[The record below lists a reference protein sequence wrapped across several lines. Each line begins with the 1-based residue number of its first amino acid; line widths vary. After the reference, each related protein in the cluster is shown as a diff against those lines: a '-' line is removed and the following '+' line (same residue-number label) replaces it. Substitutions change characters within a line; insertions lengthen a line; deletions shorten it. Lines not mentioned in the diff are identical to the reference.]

1 MASLFGSSGLSSP
14 GFWSWCCRVSHV
26 VAVDAGE
33 GPSPDYNPGNGAN
46 RPSSLD
52 TRMIGTW
59 HAVCSTQEGPFTAQR
74 RGQNIQY
81 HPYLTMYKQAIT
93 VAVREEI
100 ISCSSFGDLSL
111 RTFLSLFSP
120 LVLLPGLT
128 PEWQCSCR
136 VHSTM
141 PAQLQRTWRIQG
153 VVVLTTVSKAVR
165 AWDLAPVH

>member
-74 RGQNIQY
+74 RDQNIQY

-93 VAVREEI
+93 VAVREE
-100 ISCSSFGDLSL
+100 SFLLLFRG
-111 RTFLSLFSP
+111 SLFGNILES
-120 LVLLPGLT
+120 
-128 PEWQCSCR
+128 
-136 VHSTM
+136 
-141 PAQLQRTWRIQG
+141 LQPPRIIAR
-153 VVVLTTVSKAVR
+153 S
-165 AWDLAPVH
+165 DS